1 MHNHYIR
8 KRIRIGEKNT
18 GIDNASEIIQENVE
32 RLFPERFPQ
41 YTWLY
46 PRW

>member
-18 GIDNASEIIQENVE
+18 GIDNASEIIQENE
-32 RLFPERFPQ
+32 GLSSQERFPQ